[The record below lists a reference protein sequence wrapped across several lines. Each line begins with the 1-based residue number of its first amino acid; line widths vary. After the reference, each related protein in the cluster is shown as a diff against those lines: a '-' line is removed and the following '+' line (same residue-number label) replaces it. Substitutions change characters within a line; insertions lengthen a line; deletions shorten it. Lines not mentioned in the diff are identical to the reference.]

1 MSRNI
6 WKLGKEFTDQ
16 VSAISY
22 GVIKNHFYDKW
33 VPRKS
38 LLELFITWISAWK
51 SDCRFMLVSSVKI
64 RSFIHYCFG
73 QF

>member
-33 VPRKS
+33 LQRKS
-38 LLELFITWISAWK
+38 LLELTINFDEHRLQFFQK
-51 SDCRFMLVSSVKI
+51 FNLPVKQVKN
-64 RSFIHYCFG
+64 RIH
-73 QF
+73 

>member
-38 LLELFITWISAWK
+38 LLELTINLMSINYS
-51 SDCRFMLVSSVKI
+51 SSVI
-64 RSFIHYCFG
+64 ITEEL
-73 QF
+73 

>member
-22 GVIKNHFYDKW
+22 GVIKNHFLLL
-33 VPRKS
+33 RKS
-38 LLELFITWISAWK
+38 LLELTI
-51 SDCRFMLVSSVKI
+51 
-64 RSFIHYCFG
+64 
-73 QF
+73 

>member
-33 VPRKS
+33 VQRKS
-38 LLELFITWISAWK
+38 LLEFTNNLMSIDYS
-51 SDCRFMLVSSVKI
+51 SSVI
-64 RSFIHYCFG
+64 
-73 QF
+73 